1 MSKTKLTPNQA
12 DMVRKMRGGCSD
24 FRKTNSHI
32 GVYTFCKGRGHINT
46 ATANALINKGMVT
59 QQNGVYRLSDEGKN
73 VEI

>member
-12 DMVRKMRGGCSD
+12 DMVKKMRTGAE
-24 FRKTNSHI
+24 FRMFEVHMGWYCWANVH
-32 GVYTFCKGRGHINT
+32 GHINT

-59 QQNGVYRLSDEGKN
+59 LQDGVYRLSDEGKN